1 MRVFLSALALVVM
14 ATADVSAE
22 SPRKTKFRQL
32 DANRDGKLTRSEFSG
47 HPGNFRAMD
56 CDDDRLVTEAE
67 YVDPYKCDE
76 SLDPNSPEGRFQAK
90 DTSNDGVLSRREWV
104 GEDVSF
110 QTVDGND
117 DGLVS
122 LREYLNQPRA
132 DQRAGHPDEPFDDLD
147 HDRDGRLSRDE
158 WHADRE
164 SFERMDS
171 NGDGVISSREFEPG
185 GAVERRNTRFR
196 DLDRDRD
203 GRIEWTEW
211 DGDEEAFRVLDVN
224 GDDVV
229 SRSEFSSTRALSR
242 RFRRLDDDRTGD
254 LSRLEW
260 PGDRNRFARLD
271 RNGDGLVSRPEYL
284 YYW

>member
-1 MRVFLSALALVVM
+1 VV
-14 ATADVSAE
+14 
-22 SPRKTKFRQL
+22 
-32 DANRDGKLTRSEFSG
+32 TRS
-47 HPGNFRAMD
+47 
-56 CDDDRLVTEAE
+56 
-67 YVDPYKCDE
+67 
-76 SLDPNSPEGRFQAK
+76 EGRFQAK

-104 GEDVSF
+104 GENLSF
-110 QTVDGND
+110 QTVDSND

-122 LREYLNQPRA
+122 LHEYLNQPRA
-132 DQRAGHPDEPFDDLD
+132 DHRAAYPDEPFD
-147 HDRDGRLSRDE
+147 
-158 WHADRE
+158 
-164 SFERMDS
+164 
-171 NGDGVISSREFEPG
+171 
-185 GAVERRNTRFR
+185 